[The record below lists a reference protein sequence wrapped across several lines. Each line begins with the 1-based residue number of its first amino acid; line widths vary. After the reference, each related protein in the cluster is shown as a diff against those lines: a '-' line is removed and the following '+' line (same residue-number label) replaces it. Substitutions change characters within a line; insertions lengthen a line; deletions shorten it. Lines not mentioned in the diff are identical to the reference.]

1 MWILLIKEINNF
13 MEKKV
18 KKIPAFKPSFSM
30 AGSVGY
36 LWTISKAYLD
46 AVKELSVSN
55 SNNCYTIELLSTQC
69 VENFLKVI
77 IASEIC
83 FKNKDSSEDCIKMLI
98 DNSFRKFGHRL
109 DDLFRANTEVMSKM
123 NIKDIKIENSNG
135 YINEYRIFLSDGKYI
150 YFKNLESIRYG
161 AFASKPN
168 LINGF
173 NNPNLVPFLDLLS
186 MIAFEE
192 KRRKFNKLK

>member
-1 MWILLIKEINNF
+1 MKKE
-13 MEKKV
+13 EKKV
-18 KKIPAFKPSFSM
+18 SAFKPSFLM
-30 AGSVGY
+30 VGNVGY

-46 AVKELSVSN
+46 AVKELSSSN
-55 SNNCYTIELLSTQC
+55 SNNCYSIELLSTQC

-77 IASEIC
+77 IASKIC
-83 FKNKDSSEDCIKMLI
+83 LENKDSSEDCIKMLI

-109 DDLFRANTEVMSKM
+109 DDLFNSSKEIMNKM
-123 NIKDIKIENSNG
+123 NIEDIKIENSNG
-135 YINEYRIFLSDGKYI
+135 YINEYRIFFKDGKYI
-150 YFKNLESIRYG
+150 YLKNLESIRYG

-173 NNPNLVPFLDLLS
+173 NNPNLISFLDSLS

-192 KRRKFNKLK
+192 KRENFSKLK

>member
-1 MWILLIKEINNF
+1 MSKENKKEI
-13 MEKKV
+13 V
-18 KKIPAFKPSFSM
+18 FKPSFLM
-30 AGSVGY
+30 VGNVGY

-83 FKNKDSSEDCIKMLI
+83 LKNKDSSEDCIKMLI

-109 DDLFRANTEVMSKM
+109 DDLFRANAEVMNKM
-123 NIKDIKIENSNG
+123 GIEDVKIENSNG
-135 YINEYRIFLSDGKYI
+135 YINEYRIFFKDGKYI
-150 YFKNLESIRYG
+150 YLKNLESIRYG

-173 NNPNLVPFLDLLS
+173 NNPNLVSFLDSLS

-192 KRRKFNKLK
+192 KRVKFNEIK